1 MKTRPSA
8 GFLAPLMR
16 LRGRIARRLGRLHE
30 RRPSAGIGAVVEPV
44 WVKGQA
50 AWNRSTRRA
59 GERGGA
65 RVGKP
70 KWARILTITG
80 GSSIAAMIFK
90 LPPHSGQ
97 CSMSISKTRLSRRAQ
112 LMRAGEG
119 CAWA

>member
-30 RRPSAGIGAVVEPV
+30 RRPSADIGAVVEPV

-70 KWARILTITG
+70 KWARIRTITG
-80 GSSIAAMIFK
+80 GSTMVAIIFK
-90 LPPHSGQ
+90 APPQFGQ
-97 CSMSISKTRLSRRAQ
+97 CSRSISKTRLSRHAQ
-112 LMRAGEG
+112 LRGAGEG
-119 CAWA
+119 RACA